1 MAKHSQ
7 AVEKLAKLLDYML
20 GRQPNEFG
28 LVTDMEGYV
37 RVKDLLKALNEEP
50 GWRHVRLNHIRETV
64 MTLRQPT
71 VELSDSRIRAL
82 DRSCLIPPASAETLP
97 KLLYHAIRRRAW
109 PVVFEKGVAAADPAA
124 QIVLAQDLPM
134 AQRLGRRIDP
144 SPVILTINTSQAR
157 QRGTTFVCAGR
168 TLFTADRLLPGTFNG
183 PPLSKQPAET
193 KKRAAPDEPKPPR
206 TPGSFLLD
214 LSHASEPQKR
224 QIKGPKRQQRKN
236 QWKRDRKRMQ
246 RSGGTGW
253 PDD

>member
-7 AVEKLAKLLDYML
+7 AVEKLAKLLDYVL
-20 GRQPNEFG
+20 GRQPDEFG
-28 LVTDMEGYV
+28 LVTDAEGYV
-37 RVKDLLKALNEEP
+37 RVKDLLKALSEEP

-97 KLLYHAIRRRAW
+97 KLLYHAVRRRAW
-109 PVVFEKGVAAADPAA
+109 PVVLEKGVTASDAAP

-144 SPVILTINTSQAR
+144 SPVILTVNTSRAR
-157 QRGTTFVCAGR
+157 QLGMTFMCAGR
-168 TLFTADRLLPGTFNG
+168 RLFTIDRLLPGTFSG
-183 PPLSKQPAET
+183 PPLPKQPAEP
-193 KKRAAPDEPKPPR
+193 KKRIAPDEPKPSR

-214 LSHASEPQKR
+214 VSHLSEPQKR
-224 QIKGPKRQQRKN
+224 QAKDPKRRQRKN

-246 RSGGTGW
+246 RGGGSGW